1 MAPSDT
7 QPPPEGTG
15 TPADDIVLDPIL
27 EDPPVGPPYGGA
39 ADSGVVSSVGE
50 YAPEALDAM
59 AFLQAEH
66 RKLESVLDEVA
77 EQLEQEGL
85 DAVRLRWGGVVRE
98 TLEHAVAEERVAWEA
113 VPPEELNSVR
123 DQQHRL
129 VEVLGEQDS
138 VNPEVDADQLR
149 QTIDLV
155 REHTRRVEAVV
166 LPALQQLPP
175 ARLMALGEDLR
186 QVMG

>member
-98 TLEHAVAEERVAWEA
+98 TLEHAVAEERV
-113 VPPEELNSVR
+113 
-123 DQQHRL
+123 
-129 VEVLGEQDS
+129 GEQDS